1 MGKIRT
7 IFLQILKARI
17 TFKKGVDVFLNAKII
32 HALHNI
38 HKHRAQKT
46 FIYSSDLKELYL
58 FTAKFLSSH
67 YCNHPA
73 ALSTKL
79 ALDSSESNSLTTD
92 L

>member
-7 IFLQILKARI
+7 IFPQILKARI
-17 TFKKGVDVFLNAKII
+17 TFTKGSDVCLNTKII

-46 FIYSSDLKELYL
+46 FFDSSDLKELYL

-67 YCNHPA
+67 YSNHPA

-79 ALDSSESNSLTTD
+79 PLDRSENNSLTTN